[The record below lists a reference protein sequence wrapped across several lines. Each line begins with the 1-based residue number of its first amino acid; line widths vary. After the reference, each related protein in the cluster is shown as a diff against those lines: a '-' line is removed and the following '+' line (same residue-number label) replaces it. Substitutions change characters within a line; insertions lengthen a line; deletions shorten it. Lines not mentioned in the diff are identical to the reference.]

1 MSLKKQRIHVSG
13 ISNIDY
19 KSKTEIEKIFN
30 NFKNYSIKPE
40 KNNEPIDP
48 TQIVVYKSP
57 KPKLPN
63 MFNFS
68 LKEAIKQDG
77 DSLLYA
83 NTYKLRKELKL
94 KRLEQNVNKKLKING
109 LPKVNNS
116 NQNNDSN
123 NFKTEQMKQN
133 DINRLKALRKDVQE
147 KLVPHKNV
155 QNIFV
160 SWQKNYLKNN
170 ELSVY
175 DLNQRINGLG
185 IPISYNET
193 MGLISLAN
201 KRNTNTL
208 NLDEF
213 KNLFFD
219 DSENINDTKSLTSIK
234 IPKNINT
241 QKIEDDYKKEEVNK
255 YKKFINNKIFDNFF
269 YNRLESLLHIKHSNF
284 IKSMNEI
291 NDKENNKNG
300 LCDLK
305 TFKNVLDTLKIPEQY
320 KNIFIAESIFNEYK
334 IDNADLMNYNNFME
348 KCKKLKKPN
357 NFFEFQNRYLNLLT
371 NKLID
376 NENKRNNC
384 KDILLENDKK
394 TKEYIKNLNAYK
406 ASKSMDKIYNNNK
419 CITEN
424 NYQNN
429 LNNDF
434 NEENKKIKNNISID
448 YSNLNNKRFYT
459 LNNEQNKIN
468 GNDRNKNRLTYNDYN
483 NKESFS
489 HYQPT
494 FNFIDLIYKDDK
506 KYLEK
511 YKEGI
516 QEFSPNNVMNLRK
529 NKRADGRSIN
539 SRFFTNKSQD
549 PPIFM
554 SYDSTVPGF
563 IDEKERFERNK
574 MIPIEGRYNKDL
586 LEKINRQKREINER
600 WNNMIKFH
608 QKVSDVKE
616 SLGQIKRTKNLFE
629 YENRNI
635 IRQKID

>member
-241 QKIEDDYKKEEVNK
+241 QKIEDDYKKEEANK

-506 KYLEK
+506 MYLEK

>member
-219 DSENINDTKSLTSIK
+219 DSENINDTKSLASIK

-241 QKIEDDYKKEEVNK
+241 QKIEDDYKKEEANK

-348 KCKKLKKPN
+348 KCRKLKKPN